1 MRSAYVSTVIAVF
14 SIALGISPV
23 ARAQTPEP
31 TRRGVIEEEQA
42 EKAKDLHPYMLT
54 ATERAL
60 NKLEDITVNGVMR
73 WHPYFE
79 GGYNGAGFTL
89 GVGYMHHVSPYNLL
103 DVRGSY
109 SIKGYKRVEAE
120 FIAPRMF
127 QRRAELSVLGGWRE
141 ATQVAFYGVGTNTP
155 AENRVNYSFRQPYVS
170 GLMTYWP
177 TRKFLMLRGGAEI
190 TQYTQNPGEGSFPS
204 IETVYTPQ
212 TLPGLGA
219 EVQYWH
225 TQGTVGFDSRPAPA
239 YARRGGFYG
248 VTLHNYIDPD
258 ALLGFREVDYEAL
271 HHFPILR
278 EAWTISLRGR
288 VQTTHTKEGQ
298 AIPFFL
304 LPSLGGGHN
313 LRGYES
319 YRFRDND
326 SLLMQAEWRIMVNRF
341 IDTAFF
347 FDTGTVASRTR
358 DLGFD
363 DLTSDFGFGVRFHS
377 PFATMLRIE
386 VAKSPEGYKLVFAS
400 SSPF

>member
-1 MRSAYVSTVIAVF
+1 MRSAYLSTALTAFAIATGAA
-14 SIALGISPV
+14 SLAS
-23 ARAQTPEP
+23 AQTPQP
-31 TRRGVIEEEQA
+31 TRREVIEQEQA
-42 EKAKDLHPYMLT
+42 EKAKDLHPYVLT

-79 GGYNGAGFTL
+79 GAYHGSGFTL
-89 GVGYMHHVSPYNLL
+89 GAGYMHHVSPYNLL

-109 SIKGYKRVEAE
+109 SIKGYKRMEAE

-141 ATQVAFYGVGTNTP
+141 ATQVAFYGLGTDTP
-155 AENRVNYSFRQPYVS
+155 QENRTNYSFKQPYVS

-204 IETVYTPQ
+204 VETVYTPQ
-212 TLPGLGA
+212 TLSGLGA

-225 TQGTVGFDSRPAPA
+225 TQGTLGFDTRTAPL
-239 YARRGGFYG
+239 YSRRGGFYG
-248 VTLHNYIDPD
+248 VTLHNYVDPD
-258 ALLGFREVDYEAL
+258 DLLGFREVDYEAL

-278 EAWTISLRGR
+278 EAWVISLRGL

-298 AIPFFL
+298 EIPFFM

-319 YRFRDND
+319 HRFRDRD
-326 SLLMQAEWRIMVNRF
+326 SLLLQAEWRIMVNRF

-347 FDTGTVASRTR
+347 LDTGMVAPRTR
-358 DLGFD
+358 DLGLD
-363 DLTSDFGFGVRFHS
+363 GLTNDYGFGVRFHS

-386 VAKSPEGYKLVFAS
+386 VAHSSEGYKLVFAS

>member
-1 MRSAYVSTVIAVF
+1 MRSAYLSTVLAAFAIVTGAA
-14 SIALGISPV
+14 SLAS
-23 ARAQTPEP
+23 AQTPQP
-31 TRRGVIEEEQA
+31 TRREVIEQEQA
-42 EKAKDLHPYMLT
+42 EKAKDLHPYALT
-54 ATERAL
+54 ATERVL

-79 GGYNGAGFTL
+79 GAYNGAGFTL
-89 GVGYMHHVSPYNLL
+89 GAGYMHHVSPYNLL

-141 ATQVAFYGVGTNTP
+141 ATQVAFYGVGTDTP
-155 AENRVNYSFRQPYVS
+155 AENRTNYSFKQPYVS
-170 GLMTYWP
+170 GLMTLWP
-177 TRKFLMLRGGAEI
+177 TRRFLMLRGGAEI

-258 ALLGFREVDYEAL
+258 ARLGFREVDYEAL

-278 EAWTISLRGR
+278 EAWVISLRGR

-326 SLLMQAEWRIMVNRF
+326 SLLLQAEWRIMVNRF

-347 FDTGTVASRTR
+347 FDTGTVAARTR

-363 DLTSDFGFGVRFHS
+363 DLTSDYGFGVRFHS
-377 PFATMLRIE
+377 PFATMLRVE
-386 VAKSPEGYKLVFAS
+386 VAHSPEGYKLVFAS